1 MSKARGKR
9 FGPVG
14 RCIYCRRD
22 DVALTAEHIMPA
34 NLGGDI
40 ILVDASCGSCQ
51 KEINEAIENPCMQRM
66 FRDIRYRK
74 GLGSR
79 RVSKRPKDL
88 AAWVPINWDG
98 VAASLG
104 TPKTTSNW
112 EARRVPY
119 DHHVSIVVLHAFN
132 LPGFL
137 RGVSPGDSG
146 KDYFRKLWRF
156 VIMPKETLITPI
168 YVETEFSEVVFLRL
182 IAKIAH
188 GFAVLRYGIDGFEP
202 FFPHYPYY
210 LGTEP
215 DAPPSLA
222 SAYYVRNSRIPG
234 DGSIVE
240 RVRIF
245 ADLGAPI
252 YTAVVGKYQHDRAR
266 LKPYDALDP

>member
-1 MSKARGKR
+1 
-9 FGPVG
+9 
-14 RCIYCRRD
+14 
-22 DVALTAEHIMPA
+22 MPA

-188 GFAVLRYGIDGFEP
+188 GFAVLVVITLSFYPLPHGLAANEA
-202 FFPHYPYY
+202 FFDRE
-210 LGTEP
+210 G
-215 DAPPSLA
+215 
-222 SAYYVRNSRIPG
+222 
-234 DGSIVE
+234 
-240 RVRIF
+240 
-245 ADLGAPI
+245 
-252 YTAVVGKYQHDRAR
+252 DRADNDTPARAGDRRAQRGLCR
-266 LKPYDALDP
+266 LEHRPCHPT